1 MRRAATIVLGVILIV
16 LLCADWIAP
25 YRYQQQFRA
34 DVSAAPSRTYR
45 LGTDALGRDRLSR
58 LIYGGRISMVL
69 APLAALLA
77 VALALLAGLTA
88 GCLGGLWERLVS
100 TAMDLCLS
108 LPWLFLLLA
117 VRAMLPLNA
126 GPATSIVATFALLGL
141 LGWAGSSR
149 IILAAVRRHLASD
162 FVLAARSAGCPPW
175 RIALVQI
182 LPNLRP
188 VAAAQFWVTAPAF
201 LLSEANLG
209 LLGLG
214 VAEPAPSWGNMLR
227 EMENLSQVARTPWV
241 AAPVVVLFLVLTC
254 FQVAASTGDLEA

>member
-1 MRRAATIVLGVILIV
+1 MRRAAIAILGVILIA

-25 YRYQQQFRA
+25 YHYQRQFREA
-34 DVSAAPSRTYR
+34 VSAPPSRQYR

-58 LIYGGRISMVL
+58 LIYGGRISMIL
-69 APLAALLA
+69 APLAALVA

-88 GCLGGLWERLVS
+88 GCLGGWWERIVS

-126 GPATSIVATFALLGL
+126 SPSTSIVATFALLGL
-141 LGWAGSSR
+141 LGWAGPSR
-149 IILAAVRRHLASD
+149 IILAAVKRHLAAD
-162 FVLAARSAGCPPW
+162 FVLAARSAGCRPW
-175 RIALVQI
+175 RIALFQI
-182 LPNLRP
+182 LPNLKP

-227 EMENLSQVARTPWV
+227 EMENLSLVARSPWV
-241 AAPVVVLFLVLTC
+241 ASPLVVLVIVVSC
-254 FQVAASTGDLEA
+254 FQLATSTGDFEA

>member
-1 MRRAATIVLGVILIV
+1 MRRAAMAALCAILLA
-16 LLCADWIAP
+16 LLCANWIAP
-25 YRYQQQFRA
+25 YGYEEQFRA
-34 DVSAAPSRTYR
+34 DPGASPSRQYR

-58 LIYGGRISMVL
+58 LLYGGRISLVL

-77 VALALLAGLTA
+77 VTLALLAGLTA
-88 GCLGGLWERLVS
+88 GCLGGWWERVVS

-117 VRAMLPLNA
+117 VRALLPLNA
-126 GPATSIVATFALLGL
+126 SPTTSIVVTFALLGL
-141 LGWAGSSR
+141 LGWAGPSR
-149 IILAAVRRHLASD
+149 IILAAVKRHLASD
-162 FVLAARSAGCPPW
+162 FVLTARGAGCRPW

-214 VAEPAPSWGNMLR
+214 VAEPAPSWGNLLR
-227 EMENLSQVARTPWV
+227 EMENLSQVPRHPWL
-241 AAPVVVLFLVLTC
+241 AAPLVALILVVSC
-254 FQVAASTGDLEA
+254 FQLAIAGGGVEA